1 MHQTM
6 LLFLILYEY
15 QIMFNACLY
24 LLQLLWYTYI
34 HKIWYLVVRDIPK
47 IMVEHDT
54 PGRKFKVAE

>member
-1 MHQTM
+1 M

-24 LLQLLWYTYI
+24 LLQLLWYTYV

-54 PGRKFKVAE
+54 PERKFKVAE